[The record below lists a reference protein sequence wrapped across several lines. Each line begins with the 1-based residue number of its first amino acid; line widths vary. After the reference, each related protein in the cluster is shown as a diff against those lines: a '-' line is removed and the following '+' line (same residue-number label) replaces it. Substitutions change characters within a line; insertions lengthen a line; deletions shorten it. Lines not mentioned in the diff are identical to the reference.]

1 MENLEEI
8 EELFQNGNVLFKN
21 QNYDDAIKIYREIK
35 IKHEKELTDYS
46 KMSVELALTKSLM
59 KKYAENYS
67 KLEEKDR
74 NFVSMSLEFCLKQ
87 IIKYSA

>member
-46 KMSVELALTKSLM
+46 KMSVELALTK
-59 KKYAENYS
+59 
-67 KLEEKDR
+67 
-74 NFVSMSLEFCLKQ
+74 
-87 IIKYSA
+87 